1 MALDPNGFREV
12 MGSLATGVTV
22 VTTRDRQGQPRGLT
36 ATAVC
41 SVSLMPPLLLVCIDH
56 TADCYEAFLGADAFA
71 VNLLRDD
78 QEHLS
83 RQFARKDARKFEGI
97 AYRPGV
103 TGAPILPGVLA
114 HVECRV
120 QARHPGGDHTIF
132 VGEAV
137 DSGVVPVEDGRSPLL
152 HFRGGYA
159 RIASRLRAEPS

>member
-1 MALDPNGFREV
+1 MALDPNGFRRV

-41 SVSLMPPLLLVCIDH
+41 SVSLTPPLLLVCIDH
-56 TADCYEAFLGADAFA
+56 NADCYEAFQDAEAFA

-83 RQFARKDARKFEGI
+83 RQFSRKDARKFEGI

-120 QARHPGGDHTIF
+120 QARYPGGDHTIF
-132 VGEAV
+132 VGEAM
-137 DSGVVPVEDGRSPLL
+137 DSGVAPSEDGRSPLL
-152 HFRGGYA
+152 HFRGAYA
-159 RIASRLRAEPS
+159 RLGGRLPADPS